1 VIRAPSEADQDL
13 KRQVLAS
20 LAQDRARMIIFMPF
34 VGSLAINLDLVPV
47 VDDRVPTAAV
57 DGERIFF
64 SCRFYQQLTQ
74 AERIFVLGHE
84 VWHCALMH
92 LLRRQERDPWTWNM
106 AIDHEVN
113 NVLLEEMNEHQ
124 SGYAPPKG
132 IIHYREYGT
141 RSAEEVYDL
150 LVTKLRRQRKSRSKG
165 KDSGSGTSGSEA
177 GSAGASDQQPPS
189 APPTPPS
196 QQSGWKRMKDR
207 VKSWLGKPP
216 PTPPSQAQPPTLGDD
231 PREERGRLAD
241 SHLDQM
247 PETGE
252 GMTIDPD
259 FQPRVDPRAVRQWP
273 GRVISAAQQYE
284 RTRGNLPGSIG
295 QVVDAYRHPQV
306 PWREQLSQF
315 ATTVVGGSH
324 SEWLPPNRRYVH
336 RGLYLPG
343 NQTPTIRLAVAVDT
357 SGSCVDDA
365 RDFLTELVGIID
377 VFQHYELIVYMIDAA
392 VASRQVFTA
401 DEPLEPK
408 RLVFAGGGGTDF
420 RPFFDAIAD
429 EPVKPACL
437 IYLTDGEG
445 EAPAEDPGIPTL
457 WVISRD
463 GKAPAPWGI
472 RLPLFDRERS
482 AAGKA
487 LQESESIGSP
497 P

>member
-1 VIRAPSEADQDL
+1 MIHPPTPADQEL

-20 LAQDRARMIIFMPF
+20 MAQDRARMIIFMPF
-34 VGSLAINLDLVPV
+34 VGSLAINLDLIPV

-64 SCRFYQQLTQ
+64 NCRFYQQLTQ

-92 LLRRQERDPWTWNM
+92 LLRRQERDPWIWNQ

-132 IIHYREYGT
+132 IIHYKEYGT

-165 KDSGSGTSGSEA
+165 SSSGSGPGGAGTGDQPATPA
-177 GSAGASDQQPPS
+177 GSIPPEPQS
-189 APPTPPS
+189 A
-196 QQSGWKRMKDR
+196 WERMKER
-207 VKSWLGKPP
+207 MKSWVRKSPP
-216 PTPPSQAQPPTLGDD
+216 PTPSQEPALQDDD

-247 PETGE
+247 PETGD

-259 FQPRVDPRAVRQWP
+259 FQPQVDPRAIRQWP

-295 QVVDAYRHPQV
+295 QVVDAYRHPQL

-315 ATTVVGGSH
+315 ATTVMGGSQ

-343 NQTPTIRLAVAVDT
+343 NQTPTIRLAAAVDT

-392 VASRQVFTA
+392 VASRQVFTP
-401 DEPLEPK
+401 DEPLDPK

-420 RPFFDAIAD
+420 RPFFDAIA
-429 EPVKPACL
+429 EEQVKPACL

-472 RLPLFDRERS
+472 RLPLFDRERARGEHS
-482 AAGKA
+482 LAADGGVHA
-487 LQESESIGSP
+487 
-497 P
+497 